1 MSKNGSI
8 SVGLMGLGVVG
19 GGFARALKNK
29 QLSISARVGCDLS
42 IKRVLVRDISKYA
55 REGFELTDNAQEIL
69 NDPEIR
75 IVVETIGGEHPAL
88 EYILEAIRAGK
99 HVVTANKEVIAK
111 HGYDIFNLAEK
122 HAVSVGFEAS
132 VGGGIPI
139 IRPLLQDLLVNDID
153 AVHAIINGTTNYILT
168 SMSRDG
174 LDFETALSN
183 AQKLGYAEADPASD
197 IEGLDAA
204 YKLAILTALAFHCQI
219 KPNEIYQEG
228 ITALAAEDFR
238 YAAELG
244 YVIKLLAISRKVEG
258 FIQAR
263 VHPAFVPM
271 VHSLSKIEGVLNA
284 IELQGDLVGHVVFHG
299 AGAGELP
306 TTSAVTGDVLD
317 IARSIA
323 LDGRRFPPPNL
334 ESRYTVQ
341 DIPELETKYY
351 LRLRANDMPGV
362 MAQITRVLGD
372 HQVSLAS
379 VIQKETIEDNGL
391 AEIVIT
397 THFAKESGVQK
408 AVKELS
414 ELDVVKEVCNLIRIE
429 ELD

>member
-1 MSKNGSI
+1 
-8 SVGLMGLGVVG
+8 
-19 GGFARALKNK
+19 
-29 QLSISARVGCDLS
+29 
-42 IKRVLVRDISKYA
+42 
-55 REGFELTDNAQEIL
+55 
-69 NDPEIR
+69 
-75 IVVETIGGEHPAL
+75 
-88 EYILEAIRAGK
+88 
-99 HVVTANKEVIAK
+99 
-111 HGYDIFNLAEK
+111 
-122 HAVSVGFEAS
+122 
-132 VGGGIPI
+132 
-139 IRPLLQDLLVNDID
+139 
-153 AVHAIINGTTNYILT
+153 
-168 SMSRDG
+168 
-174 LDFETALSN
+174 
-183 AQKLGYAEADPASD
+183 
-197 IEGLDAA
+197 
-204 YKLAILTALAFHCQI
+204 
-219 KPNEIYQEG
+219 
-228 ITALAAEDFR
+228 TALAAEDFR